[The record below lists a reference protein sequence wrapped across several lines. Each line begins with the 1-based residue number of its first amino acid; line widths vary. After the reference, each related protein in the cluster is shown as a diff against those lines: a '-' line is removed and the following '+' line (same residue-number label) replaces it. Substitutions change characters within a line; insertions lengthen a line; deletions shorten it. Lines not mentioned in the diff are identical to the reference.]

1 MCHSRVGSV
10 SAEGLKSE
18 EFVFTAGEQEFFEEK
33 GFDDPQRC
41 KECRERRKS
50 ERRNRGFR
58 RY

>member
-1 MCHSRVGSV
+1 MEDRTLVCKDCG
-10 SAEGLKSE
+10 E